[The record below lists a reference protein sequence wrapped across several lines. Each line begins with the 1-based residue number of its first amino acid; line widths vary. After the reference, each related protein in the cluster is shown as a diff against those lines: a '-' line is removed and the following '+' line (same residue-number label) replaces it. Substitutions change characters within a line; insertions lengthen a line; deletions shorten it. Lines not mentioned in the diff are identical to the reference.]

1 MGKII
6 IARIIFKFYQSNKY
20 FNKTRKKNKLTK
32 KLKKYLTFSMS
43 YNNYR

>member
-1 MGKII
+1 MCKII

-20 FNKTRKKNKLTK
+20 FNKQKRKLTK